1 VEQIRAK
8 DVRCS
13 VIHVPTLRPTRE
25 AAADGRRKRQET
37 RSLNSDTGR
46 PWGSKK
52 EVSRFNKSLNF
63 TQVDKR
69 TFQCDIQTVPHSGK
83 VYESS

>member
-1 VEQIRAK
+1 MEQIRAK

-46 PWGSKK
+46 PWRSKE
-52 EVSRFNKSLNF
+52 EVSRFNEALNF
-63 TQVDKR
+63 TQKDER
-69 TFQCDIQTVPHSGK
+69 TFRCDIRTVPHGGK
-83 VYESS
+83 VHESS